1 MSVFRQSANV
11 PAVVVNN
18 IIDAAAVVAGEL
30 LLAPVSF
37 IDNGYASSI
46 SITSAADIS
55 AINFT
60 ITGTFN
66 GNNIVEVLAGANT
79 NTVSSLNLFDTI
91 SSIVSSGVLAQGYS
105 IGSNNNI
112 AVIMNLTYP
121 DAITNILNISNTKD
135 TNTINMT
142 NINSMITS
150 RAAAGAWN
158 APNVLVYGLSGSN
171 TLTALTVANLTNV
184 TRPDNFY
191 AINDPAANITQAQLN
206 RGFVTNTVYPFSS
219 IIVCFLDSVNTTAS
233 FVEINQS

>member
-1 MSVFRQSANV
+1 MSVFRQVANV
-11 PAVVVNN
+11 PVAAVDN
-18 IIDAAAVVAGEL
+18 IIDALAVVAGEL
-30 LLAPVSF
+30 LAAPVSF
-37 IDNGYASSI
+37 INNGYASSI
-46 SITSAADIS
+46 SITSGADIH

-66 GNNIVEVLAGANT
+66 GNNIVEVLAGAN
-79 NTVSSLNLFDTI
+79 NDTVSSVNLFDTI
-91 SSIVSSGVLAQGYS
+91 TSIVASADLAVAYT

-112 AVIMNLTYP
+112 AVILNLTYP
-121 DAITNILNISNTKD
+121 DAITNILNISNAKD

-150 RAAAGAWN
+150 RAAAGDWV

-171 TLTALTVANLTNV
+171 TLTALTVDNLTNA

-206 RGFVTNTVYPFSS
+206 RGFVTSTVYPFSS
-219 IIVCFLDSVNTTAS
+219 IIVCFLNSVNTTAS